1 MPTPVG
7 GGRAGEGKISR
18 GIADGLFKDLYI
30 SPSYK
35 EPLPF
40 KTLHFTPDVTQW
52 GVSCLPGSV
61 LEASRERSQSS
72 SCLAW

>member
-18 GIADGLFKDLYI
+18 GIANGLFKDLYI

-40 KTLHFTPDVTQW
+40 KTLHFTPAVTQL
-52 GVSCLPGSV
+52 GCPISPD
-61 LEASRERSQSS
+61 QF
-72 SCLAW
+72 